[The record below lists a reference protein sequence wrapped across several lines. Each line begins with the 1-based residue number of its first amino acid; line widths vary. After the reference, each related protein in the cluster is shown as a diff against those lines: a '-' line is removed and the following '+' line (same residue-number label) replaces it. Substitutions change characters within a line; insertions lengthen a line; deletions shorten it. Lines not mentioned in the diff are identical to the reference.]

1 MYFAKG
7 NTIAGYTVSFR
18 HKQGAYAESYRVKDA
33 EDKTRFL
40 KLILHNRLSPYQ
52 RGPQGEIIEHALLT
66 QLQHPNVSLLI
77 DSGEIRLSDTEATY
91 LVFDFYSCET
101 LAERLLREGQL
112 SVYEIKQI
120 AVAVLSAI
128 QALHSLPQPAVHGEL
143 TAQNILSSL
152 VEKGE
157 MRYKLIDFGGAAYAT
172 AQRQELLFT
181 GSSLYYMAPERFS
194 GIQRVES
201 DIYAV
206 GALLYLLVYRQFP
219 WYVALD
225 GLEPRR
231 QRERVLTERDKPLSL
246 PETTLFELDEQF
258 VNIIAKA
265 LSYDAEDRFR
275 SAQEMLRALRG
286 ELRVERQEP
295 RRKINSAE
303 AELPRVLP
311 SVSPAEGKG
320 FAAVAGLEDLKQKMM
335 EEVIEPLRSPERYKA
350 YGITVPNGLLLYGP
364 PGCGKTFF
372 AKHFAEEVG
381 ANFMCITPATLKSRY
396 VNATQENIA
405 RMFEEAVAQ
414 APTIIFIDEINE
426 LLPSREGEVHEM
438 SRSAVNEMLAQ
449 MDRTGER
456 GVFIV
461 GATNYPHQIDAAM
474 LRAGRLERKYYL
486 GAPDLAARQALFE
499 LALSGRPLSHDIDTG
514 CLASLTEGYV
524 SADIQLI
531 VNDAARQALRADSPI
546 TMTLLEESIQRAKPS
561 LSREELDKYLE
572 IHRRLQGEE
581 PVRKER
587 RRIGF

>member
-1 MYFAKG
+1 MHFAKG
-7 NTIAGYTVSFR
+7 NTIAGYTVVFR

-33 EDKTRFL
+33 EGKTRFL
-40 KLILHNRLSPYQ
+40 KLILHNRLSPQQ
-52 RGPQGEIIEHALLT
+52 RGPEGELIERAALA
-66 QLQHPNVSLLI
+66 QLQHPNVSSLR
-77 DSGEIRLSDTEATY
+77 DSGEIRVGDTEATY
-91 LVFDFYSCET
+91 LVFDFYSSET
-101 LAERLLREGQL
+101 LAERLLRGGRL
-112 SVYEIKQI
+112 SMYEIKQV
-120 AVAVLSAI
+120 ATAVLSALG
-128 QALHSLPQPAVHGEL
+128 AMHSLPQPVVHGEL

-152 VEKGE
+152 TEEGE
-157 MRYKLIDFGGAAYAT
+157 QRYKLIDFGGATYAP
-172 AQRQELLFT
+172 AQGQELSFS
-181 GSSLYYMAPERFS
+181 GASLYYMAPERFGGRQS
-194 GIQRVES
+194 VES

-206 GALLYLLVYRQFP
+206 GTLLYLLVYRQLP
-219 WYVALD
+219 WYVELD

-231 QRERVLTERDKPLSL
+231 QRERVLAERDKPLSL
-246 PETTLFELDEQF
+246 PEIELFELDEQF

-265 LSYDAEDRFR
+265 LNYDVEDRFR
-275 SAQEMLRALRG
+275 SAEEMLRAVRG
-286 ELRVERQEP
+286 EIRVERQEP
-295 RRKINSAE
+295 RRKISSAE
-303 AELPRVLP
+303 TEMQRPTPRAC
-311 SVSPAEGKG
+311 PAEGKG
-320 FAAVAGLEDLKQKMM
+320 FAAVAGLEELKQKMM

-461 GATNYPHQIDAAM
+461 GATNYPQQIDAAM

-486 GAPDLAARQALFE
+486 GAPDQSARLALF
-499 LALSGRPLSHDIDTG
+499 ALSLAGRPLGTDIDTER
-514 CLASLTEGYV
+514 LASLTEGYV

-546 TMTLLEESIQRAKPS
+546 TMALLEESIQRTNPS